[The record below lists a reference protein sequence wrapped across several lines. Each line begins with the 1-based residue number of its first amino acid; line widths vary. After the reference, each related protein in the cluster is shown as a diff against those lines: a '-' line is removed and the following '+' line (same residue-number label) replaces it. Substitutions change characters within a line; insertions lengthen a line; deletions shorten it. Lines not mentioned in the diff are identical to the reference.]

1 MAKKT
6 KFHTDVS
13 KMRFD
18 GRVDQAI
25 FNGVQAM
32 RMMYNKEV
40 VFNRAE
46 YHLDVPETVELEAV
60 GTKDEPL
67 SNFIGIE
74 SYKIDYDGA
83 RSEITYRGG
92 SDKIAVNNTTEPKE
106 GEYTIT
112 QEWSALQISGKWT
125 QLGKAISHYSFKQIN
140 SVSVNYDEANAGG
153 GDVEPSVTVNVWLLE
168 HWTDESTV
176 DKNAVYMGLVSS
188 ATGKVIAE
196 NAVGS
201 YATIN
206 KTTGVVAVPSLGT
219 TIKDARD
226 VFTVETLGGTITI
239 PEVDGGKV
247 VEWNWGS
254 DEDYNVK
261 QRENY
266 KHDYGTPTYTLESD
280 APVTELNAVDTSFK
294 VTGSAFKTSKYYY
307 DSNPDD
313 IKSVDTNE
321 TLYVLL
327 DDNVND
333 ARHLVGKDASTTFT
347 VGINTSNES
356 ARTFKVRVYNTGLG
370 YDKTHTITQKKNSM
384 TTYWTTPVL
393 NGDVVIENISAN
405 GSGVT
410 IFVPIKQYKYGQVE
424 GSDTDI
430 LLETF
435 TGSVFATGVGG
446 TAIDGTGA
454 TFKDGV
460 MSANSM
466 GTTIYPSGRTVYK
479 LSSVTVTG
487 KDDKPHTLQLPAI
500 VEVKQNK
507 NEKHTTPGA
516 YELSVSATPA
526 TGIANSG
533 DTTSQ
538 ISATAQQKVTYWW
551 DSGAPE
557 VDDKINVKGTLT
569 TTIGEFVETKSTTAS
584 VTGIGSATLDMKEN
598 IRDARTATI
607 TLSVEGNKK
616 TCTVSQKA
624 VSYVFNA
631 VKPEVPYECGPEA
644 SKVSVKF
651 ESSRNGGVWA
661 PQKYK
666 ANNGATINQAEVSR
680 TNNIYTVPVSIPA
693 NNTYEARDIVVTAT
707 QERWDNPATAT
718 ASITQGGL
726 QKPSNPAMNVYGYGS
741 YANASKS
748 SALVT
753 VVFDAS
759 VANKYDGG
767 TVKGVYAWLSN
778 KEDGTG
784 VMVGAGWDI
793 GDVTVQQGKYTSK
806 SHTFTGASGYAK
818 LYLYIR
824 YDEKTLPA
832 VQIEDYQP

>member
-1 MAKKT
+1 MTKKT

-18 GRVDQAI
+18 GRVSQAYW
-25 FNGVQAM
+25 NGEQAM
-32 RMMYNKEV
+32 RMIYNKEV

-92 SDKIAVNNTTEPKE
+92 SDKIAANNTTEPKE
-106 GEYTIT
+106 GVYTIT
-112 QEWSALQISGKWT
+112 QEWSALQISGRWT
-125 QLGKAISHYSFKQIN
+125 QAGNDFLHYSFKQIR
-140 SVSVNYDEANAGG
+140 SVSVDYDEAFAGG
-153 GDVEPSVTVNVWLLE
+153 GDVEPHVMVNLWLLE
-168 HWTDESTV
+168 HWSDESTV
-176 DKNAVYMGLVSS
+176 DKYVSYRGSVTS
-188 ATGKVIAE
+188 ATGKVISD

-201 YATIN
+201 YSTIN
-206 KTTGVVAVPSLGT
+206 SKTGVVTVPSLGT
-219 TIKDARD
+219 TVKDARD
-226 VFTVETLGGTITI
+226 VFTVETLSGTVTI

-247 VEWNWGS
+247 VSWNWGS
-254 DEDYNVK
+254 DEDYKVK
-261 QRENY
+261 QMENY
-266 KHDYGTPTYTLESD
+266 KRETGTPKYTLNSS
-280 APVTELNAVDTSFK
+280 VSTTELNAVDTSFK
-294 VTGSAFKTSKYYY
+294 VTGSAFKTSYYYY
-307 DSNPDD
+307 DSNPAD
-313 IKSVDTNE
+313 IKSTDTNE

-327 DDNVND
+327 DGNVND

-347 VGINTSNES
+347 VGVNTSIES
-356 ARTFKVRVYNTGLG
+356 DRTFKVRVYNTGLG
-370 YDKTHTITQKKNSM
+370 YDKTHTVTQKKNSM
-384 TTYWTTPVL
+384 TTYWTAPVL
-393 NGDVVIENISAN
+393 NGDIVIENILAN

-410 IFVPIKQYKYGQVE
+410 ISVPIKQQKYGKVE
-424 GSDTDI
+424 GVATDT

-435 TGSVFATGVGG
+435 TDSVFATGVGG
-446 TAIDGTGA
+446 TAVDGTGA

-460 MSANSM
+460 MSANNM
-466 GTTIYPSGRTVYK
+466 GTTIYPSGRTVYN

-500 VEVKQNK
+500 IEIKQNK
-507 NEKHTTPGA
+507 NERYTAYGA
-516 YELSVSATPA
+516 YVLSVSADPT
-526 TGIANSG
+526 TGIANTG
-533 DTTSQ
+533 GTSK
-538 ISATAQQKVTYWW
+538 ISATAQQNVTYTW
-551 DSGAPE
+551 DSGATP
-557 VDDKINVKGTLT
+557 VDDKINVKGTLS
-569 TTIGEFVETKSTTAS
+569 TTIGTFEETKSNTAS
-584 VTGIGSATLDMKEN
+584 FTGSGSATLTFGEN
-598 IRDARTATI
+598 IAAARTATI

-631 VKPEVPYECGPEA
+631 VKPDVPYECGPEA

-661 PQKYK
+661 PQKYE
-666 ANNGATINQAEVSR
+666 ANNGATINQAEVSS

-726 QKPSNPAMNVYGYGS
+726 QKPSNPTMNVYGYGS

-778 KEDGTG
+778 KNDGTG
-784 VMVGAGWDI
+784 DMVGAGWDI

-806 SHTFTGASGYAK
+806 SHTFTGTSGYAK

-832 VQIEDYQP
+832 EQIEDYQPE